1 MSDLQHSEKKKSA
14 PVFQFLNNMV
24 RNFFYQLQYT
34 EIGRS
39 GKYFDPQSRQH
50 LDGAEVSI
58 FRGYSSSFAQ
68 LEGGLFCR
76 IDPAVKVVRSE
87 SVLDVVNAVYK
98 RNSAFSREE
107 KRQLVEEELRGKMVM
122 ANYGRNNCYI
132 IDGLTF
138 DASVETHRFD
148 KDGEEMNLTEYYRR
162 HYDVDIKA
170 KKQPLVRATV

>member
-1 MSDLQHSEKKKSA
+1 MPLENGKRFRSMLMGNSALRKLVGSFVVSGRTLFTNRPSQLSLKVELSTKIDFENQALEVSLKLVKRVCMSDLQHSERKKSA
-14 PVFQFLNNMV
+14 PVYQFLNSMV

-58 FRGYSSSFAQ
+58 FRGYSSSFLQ

-107 KRQLVEEELRGKMVM
+107 KR
-122 ANYGRNNCYI
+122 
-132 IDGLTF
+132 
-138 DASVETHRFD
+138 
-148 KDGEEMNLTEYYRR
+148 
-162 HYDVDIKA
+162 
-170 KKQPLVRATV
+170 